1 VNQKPREIEES
12 GLAPDGEAIVDVD
25 DALETPGAI
34 KAARE
39 KDMKALTDAFTL
51 FTETT
56 QTMEESYRR
65 LEGRLESVDQELQKK
80 NRELALATDYLNS
93 ILDSMSDGVIALDTQ
108 GEVTTFNHAAAE
120 VLGFDPVDVVG
131 KPYRHVFGAECAE
144 FAGRRVMDLPTADRS
159 RIPVSVE
166 NAPLADRSG
175 ARTGT
180 VVVFQDLR
188 EIEHLREQVRRKDR
202 LAALG
207 EMAATVAHE
216 IRNPLGGIRGFAAL
230 LERDIDP
237 SDDRARLVQKILVG
251 TRELDRVVTDLLEYT
266 RPLELDIRPVSCAEL
281 VTSAL
286 GYLDINGQEI
296 DIVNT
301 VKEDLTVTV
310 DAGKTRQV
318 LLNILL
324 NAVQSV
330 DSTGAVTIS
339 AETTETHATISITD
353 TGCGILEEDLV
364 RVFSPFYTTK
374 EKGTGLGLAIALK
387 TVESQ
392 GGSLDACSAPGKG
405 STFRIRLP
413 RGE

>member
-1 VNQKPREIEES
+1 MNQKQPEIEQAAS
-12 GLAPDGEAIVDVD
+12 VPTGEAHADVD
-25 DALETPGAI
+25 DGPQTPDAM

-56 QTMEESYRR
+56 QTMEESYRL
-65 LEGRLESVDQELQKK
+65 LETRLESVDQELQEK
-80 NRELALATDYLNS
+80 NRELALTTDYLNS
-93 ILDSMSDGVIALDTQ
+93 ILDSMSDGVIAINTQ

-120 VLGFDPVDVVG
+120 VLGFDPGEVVG
-131 KPYRHVFGAECAE
+131 KPYRQVFGAECAE
-144 FAGRRVMDLPTADRS
+144 FAGRRVMDLPTSAGP
-159 RIPVSVE
+159 RIPVSVQ
-166 NAPLADRSG
+166 NSPLADRSG
-175 ARTGT
+175 TRTGT

-188 EIEHLREQVRRKDR
+188 EIEALREQVRRKDR

-237 SDDRARLVQKILVG
+237 SDDRARLVQKILAG
-251 TRELDRVVTDLLEYT
+251 TRELDSVVTDLLEYT
-266 RPLELDIRPVSCAEL
+266 RPVELDIRPVSCAEL

-286 GYLDINGQEI
+286 SYLEINGQEI
-296 DIVNT
+296 EIMNT
-301 VKEDLTVTV
+301 VSEDLTVAV
-310 DAGKTRQV
+310 DAVKTRQV

-324 NAVQSV
+324 NAVQSI
-330 DSTGAVTIS
+330 DASGTVTIS
-339 AETTETHATISITD
+339 ADTTETDVTISIAD
-353 TGCGILEEDLV
+353 TGCGIPEEDLV

-392 GGSLDACSAPGKG
+392 GGSLEASSVRGKG
-405 STFRIRLP
+405 STFCIRLP